1 MLWRKEINCSCRWMG
16 GEFGNNLVPRGKEQ
30 VADKTIHLK
39 GRLPGLLIVINQNW
53 KPSALLTQEQIISI
67 NINGAECPE
76 DRAWP
81 GKGSLQLRGT
91 AKLISS
97 LIPELWC
104 SVNTNSVH
112 FFFFFSF
119 LTTLCPAISVIIR
132 NHFHYIWSNYS
143 LWWGVKYISVIPLW
157 LEVEI
162 TLILFFC
169 VISFWGGCM
178 CAKFGTDLQVWV
190 SMLQKKIF
198 LEPEGILKIEQKS
211 FGSILLLMELEIE
224 GLLFDLRGR
233 IKFNLE

>member
-1 MLWRKEINCSCRWMG
+1 MVLN
-16 GEFGNNLVPRGKEQ
+16 V
-30 VADKTIHLK
+30 LK
-39 GRLPGLLIVINQNW
+39 IGHDQERDPFNSEGLLNW
-53 KPSALLTQEQIISI
+53 SVPLSLSFDAQETQTQFI
-67 NINGAECPE
+67 
-76 DRAWP
+76 
-81 GKGSLQLRGT
+81 
-91 AKLISS
+91 
-97 LIPELWC
+97 
-104 SVNTNSVH
+104 
-112 FFFFFSF
+112 FFFFSF